1 MLYYVWLGA
10 VFHDFYTSQQIG
22 MNHTSHTSCMG
33 GALGD
38 NVVVG
43 DSVLPNIWLI
53 PSNDE
58 ISNVNIKMTKYFIH
72 FLAKLDHSETNDHEH
87 SGKIGL
93 HTVVCA
99 KHLHT
104 LRSLLKMI
112 NLLTFV
118 FSFKFTLKASIIGKF
133 LKERSKLLDDLVT
146 KRKTSFRKMCC
157 KHHFKLWLNLV
168 FTKRC
173 CAILTYND
181 IYVAWFHA
189 EKFCEIA
196 KRLELC
202 SVKIGHPR
210 KVLLQFNLAWK
221 VQASGTGLVDRLKH
235 SQD

>member
-1 MLYYVWLGA
+1 M
-10 VFHDFYTSQQIG
+10 FTKKS
-22 MNHTSHTSCMG
+22 SPKSPR
-33 GALGD
+33 
-38 NVVVG
+38 
-43 DSVLPNIWLI
+43 S
-53 PSNDE
+53 
-58 ISNVNIKMTKYFIH
+58 KYFIH

-133 LKERSKLLDDLVT
+133 LKERSKLLYDLVT
-146 KRKTSFRKMCC
+146 KG
-157 KHHFKLWLNLV
+157 KHHLERFVENIILNFGWTLYSQ
-168 FTKRC
+168 RC
-173 CAILTYND
+173 CAILAYNC

-210 KVLLQFNLAWK
+210 KVLLQLNLAWK